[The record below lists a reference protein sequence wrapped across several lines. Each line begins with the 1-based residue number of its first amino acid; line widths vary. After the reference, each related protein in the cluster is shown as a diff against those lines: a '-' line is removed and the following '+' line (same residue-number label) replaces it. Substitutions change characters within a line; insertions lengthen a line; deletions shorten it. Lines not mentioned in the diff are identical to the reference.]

1 MIDHK
6 ISTTSTNDDARSD
19 RYGHFDVV
27 WAERQSAG
35 RGQRGHTWLS
45 DEGLNLTF
53 SVVLTPRFLPITEQ
67 FLISEVVALALVDT
81 LREYGI
87 ECRIKW
93 TNDIY
98 ALNSKIV
105 GVLIEHALAGN
116 SLMRTIVGIGINVN
130 QRTFAAELPNPASM
144 ASLTGK
150 EFDHDGRLVDTLT
163 YKGEGWGITTDG
175 QTLYMSDGTSTI
187 RRVNPETMATESSIF
202 VTLDGHPLDLLNEL
216 EWIDGKIWANVYMT
230 YSIVVIDP
238 ATGVVEAYIDLPQ
251 LDNSKH
257 NPKADVLNG
266 IAYDSATGRIFITGK
281 NWDKLYQIEITK

>member
-1 MIDHK
+1 MNRTKQLGIILSLMVAMLVSCGGSNTQKPRSENRKSTPATPSRKMADVWSWRVVEEYPHSTESYTQGLQYVDGVMWESTGQHGMSHLQRIDLATGK
-6 ISTTSTNDDARSD
+6 VE
-19 RYGHFDVV
+19 VV
-27 WAERQSAG
+27 ASLDKREFGEGMTFYKG
-35 RGQRGHTWLS
+35 RIYQLTWLS
-45 DEGLNLTF
+45 ERAYVYD
-53 SVVLTPRFLPITEQ
+53 S
-67 FLISEVVALALVDT
+67 
-81 LREYGI
+81 
-87 ECRIKW
+87 
-93 TNDIY
+93 
-98 ALNSKIV
+98 
-105 GVLIEHALAGN
+105 
-116 SLMRTIVGIGINVN
+116 
-130 QRTFAAELPNPASM
+130 
-144 ASLTGK
+144 
-150 EFDHDGRLVDTLT
+150 DGRLVDTLT

-202 VTLDGHPLDLLNEL
+202 VTLDGHPLDMLNEL

>member
-1 MIDHK
+1 MSHLQRIDLATGK
-6 ISTTSTNDDARSD
+6 VE
-19 RYGHFDVV
+19 VV
-27 WAERQSAG
+27 ASLDKREFGEGMTFYKG
-35 RGQRGHTWLS
+35 RIYQLTWLS
-45 DEGLNLTF
+45 ERAYVYD
-53 SVVLTPRFLPITEQ
+53 S
-67 FLISEVVALALVDT
+67 
-81 LREYGI
+81 
-87 ECRIKW
+87 
-93 TNDIY
+93 
-98 ALNSKIV
+98 
-105 GVLIEHALAGN
+105 
-116 SLMRTIVGIGINVN
+116 
-130 QRTFAAELPNPASM
+130 
-144 ASLTGK
+144 
-150 EFDHDGRLVDTLT
+150 DGRLVDTLT

-202 VTLDGHPLDLLNEL
+202 VTLDGHPLDMLNEL

>member
-1 MIDHK
+1 MNRTKQLGIILWLMVAMLVSCGGSNTQKPRSENRKSTPATPSRKMADVWSWRVVEEYPHSTDSYTQGLQYVDGVMWESTGQHGMSHLQRIDLATGK
-6 ISTTSTNDDARSD
+6 VE
-19 RYGHFDVV
+19 VV
-27 WAERQSAG
+27 ASLDKREFGEGMTFYKG
-35 RGQRGHTWLS
+35 RIYQLTWLS
-45 DEGLNLTF
+45 ERAYVYD
-53 SVVLTPRFLPITEQ
+53 S
-67 FLISEVVALALVDT
+67 
-81 LREYGI
+81 
-87 ECRIKW
+87 
-93 TNDIY
+93 
-98 ALNSKIV
+98 
-105 GVLIEHALAGN
+105 
-116 SLMRTIVGIGINVN
+116 
-130 QRTFAAELPNPASM
+130 
-144 ASLTGK
+144 
-150 EFDHDGRLVDTLT
+150 DGRLVDTLT

-202 VTLDGHPLDLLNEL
+202 VTLDGHPLDMLNEL

-266 IAYDSATGRIFITGK
+266 IAYDSATRRIFITGK